1 MSFDRKDILGS
12 CLILRI
18 NEGYCFSVPI
28 KTNYLEI
35 PTFSR
40 DSVSNRLN
48 FDQRRKLENKRGFE
62 KGMASID
69 EF

>member
-1 MSFDRKDILGS
+1 MRDIVLVFLS
-12 CLILRI
+12 
-18 NEGYCFSVPI
+18 

-40 DSVSNRLN
+40 DAVSNRLN

>member
-1 MSFDRKDILGS
+1 MRDIVLVFLS
-12 CLILRI
+12 KRTTL
-18 NEGYCFSVPI
+18 NFP
-28 KTNYLEI
+28 
-35 PTFSR
+35 FSR